1 MVGSGKRLTKD
12 FNSSSTTV
20 TCSFMEWCNKRQYQ
34 VTKDQRQQ
42 SHSNLKEEHEEDGI
56 KIFDYS
62 IMESSSIE
70 IKNALD
76 TLQNLCVFFMKLGT
90 ICKSLCKDSNHFMCM
105 TQLENKVVFWI
116 ISTENRLSI
125 NVKISISFL
134 CSIAFKTYQSQCRSR

>member
-34 VTKDQRQQ
+34 VTKDQIRQ
-42 SHSNLKEEHEEDGI
+42 SHSNLKEEDEEDGT
-56 KIFDYS
+56 KIFDDS
-62 IMESSSIE
+62 IMEPSSIE

-90 ICKSLCKDSNHFMCM
+90 IC
-105 TQLENKVVFWI
+105 
-116 ISTENRLSI
+116 
-125 NVKISISFL
+125 
-134 CSIAFKTYQSQCRSR
+134 